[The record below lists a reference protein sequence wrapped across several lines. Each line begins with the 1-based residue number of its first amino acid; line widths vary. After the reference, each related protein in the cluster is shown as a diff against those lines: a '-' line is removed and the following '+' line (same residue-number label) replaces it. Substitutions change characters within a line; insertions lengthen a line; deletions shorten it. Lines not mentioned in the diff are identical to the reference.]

1 MKIILSNWTS
11 GGTGLTNFLKD
22 ELPLYERAIDRHGD
36 PDYII
41 CSKALGTEY
50 LPLICY
56 PIITIR
62 FTFSRPDKKTLD
74 LSGEPSKQSKN
85 NHSSSHD

>member
-50 LPLICY
+50 FTSDMLSDNYHSLHFLKAGQEDSGSFWRTFETIQKQPLLI
-56 PIITIR
+56 P
-62 FTFSRPDKKTLD
+62 
-74 LSGEPSKQSKN
+74 
-85 NHSSSHD
+85 